1 MPPPGGCGV
10 QASSVAGP
18 TATATAQSGDNGQ
31 QVKLVDIP
39 ATAENHKYKK
49 PDVIRRSHHK
59 PAHKLT
65 PMEEMDV
72 IGDYKKSIPI
82 IITLD
87 RVKVSSGEYYRILH
101 RHGIILDRMHK
112 PAIELPLPTDP
123 SAPLTACPFT
133 KVREY
138 PGCYED
144 CPDTTVCPRK
154 GVTVPAPTT
163 PEQTVVETVKR
174 KSIDNADVKNVFGGL
189 KERRGYNSPK
199 AGAEAVAVRWMLKQ
213 GYSVPDILWTYDAMK
228 QLAWWK
234 DKFLNMQ
241 SVKQQIG
248 EMLKKRI
255 KS

>member
-1 MPPPGGCGV
+1 MAGKEVVLMKTSSHAIFSADRKYRYRLTRWWYDGGPILCFCLLN
-10 QASSVAGP
+10 ASNANENRNDP
-18 TATATAQSGDNGQ
+18 T
-31 QVKLVDIP
+31 V
-39 ATAENHKYKK
+39 H
-49 PDVIRRSHHK
+49 RC
-59 PAHKLT
+59 
-65 PMEEMDV
+65 
-72 IGDYKKSIPI
+72 IGF
-82 IITLD
+82 
-87 RVKVSSGEYYRILH
+87 GH
-101 RHGIILDRMHK
+101 
-112 PAIELPLPTDP
+112 
-123 SAPLTACPFT
+123 
-133 KVREY
+133 
-138 PGCYED
+138 
-144 CPDTTVCPRK
+144 CPRK